1 MSNKTIY
8 LIRHGETE
16 YNRKGIVQGSGIDSV
31 LNEKGHSQ
39 AQAFFDAYKH
49 IVFEKVYTS
58 QLQRTHQS
66 VNGFLE
72 KGLKHEILP
81 GLNEISWGVKE
92 GKVPSDSEKAYYES
106 IMKRWA
112 NGETNLAIE
121 GGESPEEVII
131 RQKQALSIIL
141 KNQSEKLILVAMHG
155 RALRI
160 ILSHITETPL
170 KDMDNFKHGNLCLYK
185 LSYSYLTN
193 KYTVLS
199 KNDTSHLAK
208 MVM

>member
-1 MSNKTIY
+1 M
-8 LIRHGETE
+8 
-16 YNRKGIVQGSGIDSV
+16 ID
-31 LNEKGHSQ
+31 G
-39 AQAFFDAYKH
+39 
-49 IVFEKVYTS
+49 
-58 QLQRTHQS
+58 
-66 VNGFLE
+66 
-72 KGLKHEILP
+72 
-81 GLNEISWGVKE
+81 
-92 GKVPSDSEKAYYES
+92 YES